1 MVLLCYRQVAS
12 VCYVSG
18 FAVIQAELR
27 TLNLWLAMT
36 AVGQLQSFSLADRIE
51 YAVSKSSRFWYSWCE
66 MKMIELEAPRGFVN
80 LTQWFFIQIVALN
93 IQAISIKVFNEQ
105 DPAFPAD
112 LKQGERG
119 DPVTI

>member
-1 MVLLCYRQVAS
+1 M
-12 VCYVSG
+12 
-18 FAVIQAELR
+18 
-27 TLNLWLAMT
+27 
-36 AVGQLQSFSLADRIE
+36 
-51 YAVSKSSRFWYSWCE
+51 
-66 MKMIELEAPRGFVN
+66 EAPRGFVN